1 MINARF
7 PHNAQ
12 MERRKT
18 KQPVMSDA
26 DGTHDGGLVFIVGF
40 MGVSLAHSGDLTSFG
55 GWFVLLMMSAAIAV
69 CVQKTATRL
78 YGYAESDGAEVAS
91 RS

>member
-18 KQPVMSDA
+18 KRPVMSDA
-26 DGTHDGGLVFIVGF
+26 DGTHEGGLVFIVGF
-40 MGVSLAHSGDLTSFG
+40 MGVSLAHFGALTSFW

-78 YGYAESDGAEVAS
+78 YGYAEFDGAEEAS